1 MVVFNDFSVI
11 RGRCCFFKNVV
22 EFMLVSKY
30 DPMNLNQVDTTNLIS
45 IYEIYQ

>member
-1 MVVFNDFSVI
+1 MIFRSLEDVVV
-11 RGRCCFFKNVV
+11 FFKNVV

>member
-11 RGRCCFFKNVV
+11 RGRFFFKNVV